1 MGAKWSAFLGLNPR
15 AKTYQASESDM
26 RSFIR
31 ARGMCD
37 WHDFDRRAAFARAR
51 LDDGEGEHL
60 PPFVLLAEPGL
71 SALEQRACSEA
82 WMRDRLAMA
91 AGARARLAFQFV
103 PRDAGHSKIR
113 LGYLSNDFQEHA
125 TALLLVESLEARDAR
140 RFELHAYSYGVD
152 DGKGMRARLRR
163 AFDSFVDIRQLTDE
177 EAAQSINDDGIDI
190 LIDLKGFTEGTR
202 TSILALR
209 PAPIQVNYL
218 GYPGTLGSELCDYII
233 TDSFCTPESSAGAY
247 SECLAV
253 LPHSYQPHGR
263 LDAVAAAPS
272 RTDVGLP
279 AQGFVFC
286 CFNQAYKIT
295 PHIFDVWCRLLR
307 CVPGSVL
314 WLLAVRE
321 AEGNLRSEAWK
332 RGVDGSRLIFA
343 KDLPHAQHLARLQ
356 LADLVL
362 DTAPYGAH
370 TTASDA
376 LWAGVPIITR
386 PGPTFPSRVA
396 GSLLRAIGLSEL
408 IVEDEDDY
416 FERAVELATDSDRL
430 GDLRRKLAENR
441 LNAPL
446 FDVEAY
452 TLALEALYLKM
463 WERHRAGLPPAAI

>member
-1 MGAKWSAFLGLNPR
+1 
-15 AKTYQASESDM
+15 M

-31 ARGMCD
+31 SRGMCD
-37 WHDFDRRAAFARAR
+37 WYDFDRRASFARAR
-51 LDDGEGEHL
+51 LIEVEGDRL

-82 WMRDRLAMA
+82 WMRDRLSIAVTT
-91 AGARARLAFQFV
+91 RVRLAFHFAPWV
-103 PRDAGHSKIR
+103 DSRRRIR
-113 LGYLSNDFQEHA
+113 IGYLSSDFQEHA
-125 TALLLVESLEARDAR
+125 TALLLVESLEARDTA

-163 AFDSFVDIRQLTDE
+163 AFDRFNDIRHLTDE
-177 EAAQSINDDGIDI
+177 EAAKAINDDGIDI
-190 LIDLKGFTEGTR
+190 LVDLKGFTEGTR

-233 TDSFCTPESSAGAY
+233 TDAFCTPEGSADAY
-247 SECLAV
+247 SERLAV
-253 LPHSYQPHGR
+253 LPHSYQPHGCR
-263 LDAVAAAPS
+263 EVVAPAPR
-272 RTDVGLP
+272 RTEAGLP
-279 AQGFVFC
+279 AEGFVFC

-295 PHIFDVWCRLLR
+295 PEVFDIWCRLLN

-314 WLLAVRE
+314 WLLAARG

-343 KDLPHAQHLARLQ
+343 KDLPHSEHLARLQ

-408 IVEDEDDY
+408 IVMDQDDY
-416 FERAVELATDSDRL
+416 FERAAELATDSERL
-430 GDLRRKLAENR
+430 GELRRKLAQNR
-441 LNAPL
+441 SSAPL
-446 FDVEAY
+446 FDVDAY
-452 TLALEALYLKM
+452 TLALEALYEKM
-463 WERHRAGLPPAAI
+463 WQRHSAGFPPAAI

>member
-1 MGAKWSAFLGLNPR
+1 
-15 AKTYQASESDM
+15 M

-31 ARGMCD
+31 SRGMCD
-37 WHDFDRRAAFARAR
+37 WHDFDRREAFARAR
-51 LDDGEGEHL
+51 LGAADGDRL

-82 WMRDRLAMA
+82 WMRDRLSIA
-91 AGARARLAFQFV
+91 AGARARLAFQFA
-103 PRDAGHSKIR
+103 PWAAGRNRIR
-113 LGYLSNDFQEHA
+113 LGYLSNDFQDHA
-125 TALLLVESLEARDAR
+125 TALLLVESLEARDVR

-163 AFDSFVDIRQLTDE
+163 AFDRFTDISRLTDE
-177 EAAQSINDDGIDI
+177 EAATAINDDGIDI
-190 LIDLKGFTEGTR
+190 LVDLKGFTRGTR

-218 GYPGTLGSELCDYII
+218 GYPGTLGSQLCDYII
-233 TDSFCTPESSAGAY
+233 TDAFCTPAGSAGAY

-253 LPHSYQPHGR
+253 LPHSYQPHGC
-263 LDAVAAAPS
+263 LETVAPAPG
-272 RTDVGLP
+272 RAEAGLP

-295 PHIFDVWCRLLR
+295 PEMFDVWCRLLG

-314 WLLAVRE
+314 WLLAAQG
-321 AEGNLRSEAWK
+321 AEGNLRNEAWK

-343 KDLPHAQHLARLQ
+343 KDLPHAEHLARLQ

-376 LWAGVPIITR
+376 LWAGVPVITR

-396 GSLLRAIGLSEL
+396 GSLLQAIGLSEL
-408 IVEDEDDY
+408 IVEDRDDY
-416 FERAVELATDSDRL
+416 FERAVELATDPDRL
-430 GDLRRKLAENR
+430 GGLRRKLARNR
-441 LNAPL
+441 SKTPL
-446 FDVEAY
+446 FDVAAY
-452 TLALEALYLKM
+452 TLALEGLYEKM
-463 WERHRAGLPPAAI
+463 WARRRAGLSPAAI

>member
-1 MGAKWSAFLGLNPR
+1 
-15 AKTYQASESDM
+15 M
-26 RSFIR
+26 RSFILSR
-31 ARGMCD
+31 RMCD
-37 WHDFDRRAAFARAR
+37 WHDFDRRAPFARAR
-51 LDDGEGEHL
+51 LDSDNGDRL

-71 SALEQRACSEA
+71 SAMEQRACSEA

-91 AGARARLAFQFV
+91 VGARARLTFQFA
-103 PRDAGHSKIR
+103 PWDGDHRKIR

-125 TALLLVESLEARDAR
+125 TALLLVESLEARDTL

-152 DGKGMRARLRR
+152 DGKGMRARLLR
-163 AFDSFVDIRQLTDE
+163 AFDRFTDIGQLTDE
-177 EAAQSINDDGIDI
+177 EAAKVIYDDAIDI
-190 LIDLKGFTEGTR
+190 LVDLKGFTKDTR

-218 GYPGTLGSELCDYII
+218 GYPGTLGSDLCDYII
-233 TDSFCTPESSAGAY
+233 TDAFCTPEGSAGAY

-263 LDAVAAAPS
+263 LNAVAPAPG
-272 RTDVGLP
+272 RTEAGLP

-295 PHIFDVWCRLLR
+295 PDIFDVWCRLLC
-307 CVPGSVL
+307 CVPASVL
-314 WLLAVRE
+314 WLMADRE

-332 RGVDGSRLIFA
+332 RGVDGSRLILA
-343 KDLPHAQHLARLQ
+343 KDLPHSQHLARLQ

-408 IVEDEDDY
+408 VVEDQDDY
-416 FERAVELATDSDRL
+416 FELAVVLATDSDRL
-430 GDLRRKLAENR
+430 GDIRRKLTQDR
-441 LNAPL
+441 SNAPL
-446 FDVEAY
+446 FDVKAY
-452 TLALEALYLKM
+452 TSALEALYLKM